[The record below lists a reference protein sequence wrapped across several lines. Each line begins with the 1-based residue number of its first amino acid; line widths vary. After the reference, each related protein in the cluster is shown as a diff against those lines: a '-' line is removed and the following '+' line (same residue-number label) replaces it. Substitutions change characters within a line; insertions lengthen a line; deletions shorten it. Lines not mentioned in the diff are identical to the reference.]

1 MHKKTLELIESARAV
16 LAEYH
21 PMTVRQVFYQLVSRL
36 VLENSEQQ
44 YKQLSRHL
52 TTAREEGIIPDE
64 WIEDR
69 TRRPRDV
76 SMWDGLDEFLS
87 DARYWYRRNVWNT
100 QPRYVVCWVEKD
112 ALSGIFE
119 DITEEYGI
127 TLVVGRGYNSH
138 SIKAEMAKRFQSIEK
153 PITILYFGDFDPSGE
168 NIYQNLK
175 ESFPRDFGISLEI
188 EKVALR
194 FEDIERY
201 QLPPNPAK
209 KTDSRAG
216 SFIEKYGDIS
226 VELDALPLPVLQKRI
241 RESIHH
247 RMDMEALL
255 QVAQVEAK
263 EKARLVSM
271 LEVSP

>member
-36 VLENSEQQ
+36 VLENSERQ

>member
-1 MHKKTLELIESARAV
+1 MAPHKKTLELIQTAREI
-16 LAEYH
+16 LAEHH
-21 PMTVRQVFYQLVSRL
+21 PMTLRQVYYQLVSGL
-36 VLENSEQQ
+36 VLENSEKQ

-52 TTAREEGIIPDE
+52 TTAREEGFIPDE

-76 SMWDGLDEFLS
+76 NMWIGLGDFM
-87 DARYWYRRNVWNT
+87 DDVRHWYRRDVWET

-138 SIKAEMAKRFQSIEK
+138 SIKAEMAARFRLIEK
-153 PITILYFGDFDPSGE
+153 PIIILYFGDFDPSGE
-168 NIYQNLK
+168 NIHQNLQ

-188 EKVALR
+188 EKVALT

-201 QLPPNPAK
+201 QLPRNPAK
-209 KTDSRAG
+209 KTDTRAKA
-216 SFIEKYGDIS
+216 FIEKHGDIS
-226 VELDALPLPVLQKRI
+226 VELDALPLPILQNRI
-241 RESIHH
+241 KDSIHAN
-247 RMDMEALL
+247 MDIKALL
-255 QVAQVEAK
+255 HVIQLQQREREQL
-263 EKARLVSM
+263 EKM
-271 LEVSP
+271 LA

>member
-1 MHKKTLELIESARAV
+1 MARHEKTLQLIESAREI

-36 VLENSEQQ
+36 VLENTEQQ

-201 QLPPNPAK
+201 KLPPNPAK

-226 VELDALPLPVLQKRI
+226 VELDALPLPVLQSKI
-241 RESIHH
+241 KKSIEANMDLDALRETFEQENEDLEQLN
-247 RMDMEALL
+247 RLL
-255 QVAQVEAK
+255 A
-263 EKARLVSM
+263 
-271 LEVSP
+271 

>member
-1 MHKKTLELIESARAV
+1 MQKKTLELIESARAV

-36 VLENSEQQ
+36 VLKNTEQQ

-76 SMWDGLDEFLS
+76 SMWDGLDDFLS

-138 SIKAEMAKRFQSIEK
+138 SIKAEMAQRFQSIEK
-153 PITILYFGDFDPSGE
+153 PVAILYFGDFDPSGE

-226 VELDALPLPVLQKRI
+226 VELDALPLPVLQDKI
-241 RESIHH
+241 RKSIHSFL
-247 RMDMEALL
+247 DMEALL
-255 QVAQVEAK
+255 HTAQLEKVEQKKLA
-263 EKARLVSM
+263 SM
-271 LEVSP
+271 LAQR

>member
-36 VLENSEQQ
+36 VLENTEQQ

-100 QPRYVVCWVEKD
+100 QPRYVVLWVEKD

-119 DITEEYGI
+119 EIINEYGV

-216 SFIEKYGDIS
+216 SFIKKYGDIS
-226 VELDALPLPVLQKRI
+226 VELDALPLPVLQEKI
-241 RESIHH
+241 RQSIHNS
-247 RMDMEALL
+247 MDTEALL
-255 QVAQVEAK
+255 RVAQVEAK
-263 EKARLVSM
+263 EKAQLVSM
-271 LEVSP
+271 LA

>member
-1 MHKKTLELIESARAV
+1 MARHEKTLQLIESAREI

-36 VLENSEQQ
+36 VLENTEQQ

-226 VELDALPLPVLQKRI
+226 VELDALPLPVLQSKI
-241 RESIHH
+241 KKSIEANMDLDALRETFEQENEDLEQLN
-247 RMDMEALL
+247 RLL
-255 QVAQVEAK
+255 A
-263 EKARLVSM
+263 
-271 LEVSP
+271 

>member
-36 VLENSEQQ
+36 VLKNAEQQ

-100 QPRYVVCWVEKD
+100 QPRYVVLWVEKD

-119 DITEEYGI
+119 EITNEYGV

-188 EKVALR
+188 KKVALR

-271 LEVSP
+271 LKVSP

>member
-1 MHKKTLELIESARAV
+1 MQKKTLELIESARAV

-36 VLENSEQQ
+36 VLKNTEQQ

-76 SMWDGLDEFLS
+76 PMWDGLDEFLS

-100 QPRYVVCWVEKD
+100 QPRYVVLWVEKD

-119 DITEEYGI
+119 EITNEYGV

-188 EKVALR
+188 KKVALR

-271 LEVSP
+271 LKVSP

>member
-36 VLENSEQQ
+36 VLKNTELQ

-100 QPRYVVCWVEKD
+100 QPRYVVLWVEKD

-119 DITEEYGI
+119 EITNEYGV

-188 EKVALR
+188 KKVALR

-271 LEVSP
+271 LKVSP